1 MGKKKTPMEDYEDVL
16 HRQLQDKEFAR
27 EYAALGKEY
36 ELAAEFIL
44 LRRERK
50 LTQAEVARRAGT
62 SQPAIARLESGTYRN
77 LSLSFLRRVARV
89 LKAEPEVHLKRV

>member
-1 MGKKKTPMEDYEDVL
+1 MGKKTPMEDYEDVL